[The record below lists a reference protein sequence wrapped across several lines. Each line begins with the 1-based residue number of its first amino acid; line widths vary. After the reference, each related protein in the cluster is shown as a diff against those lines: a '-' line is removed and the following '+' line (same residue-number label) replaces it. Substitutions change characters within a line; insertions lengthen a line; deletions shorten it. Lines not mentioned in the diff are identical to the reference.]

1 MDWIRHFDLHISS
14 RIKGKY
20 RLLILDSY
28 ESHHSDEFKAYCQV
42 YNIITLCMPA
52 HALYILQP
60 LDVGCFGLLKKAYGH
75 QIEQLMWMSITYISK
90 LEFLCSFKEAF
101 FASITEKNIQ
111 GGFTG
116 AGLVPYDPD
125 RVISKLNMRI

>member
-1 MDWIRHFDLHISS
+1 
-14 RIKGKY
+14 
-20 RLLILDSY
+20 
-28 ESHHSDEFKAYCQV
+28 
-42 YNIITLCMPA
+42 MPA

-60 LDVGCFGLLKKAYGH
+60 LDVSCFRPLKKAYGH
-75 QIEQLMWMSITYISK
+75 QIKQLMRISITHISK

-116 AGLVPYDPD
+116 AGLMPYDPD
-125 RVISKLNMRI
+125 RVISKLNVRIRTLTLLTSGQATPLP